1 MDGTLYGVPFVRIR
15 FFRLFL
21 PCVRLDQ
28 AGHEKYPEDESFRDE
43 NISGRKCPG
52 QEKYPG
58 DESLRDTK
66 NIPNTKASG
75 TIMYPGQKV
84 SGTGKSALYTKI
96 SDMRDILIF
105 FEMLFRRR
113 RDASAFT
120 ASAPGPAAIFSDLV
134 ILSKSA
140 ACNPV

>member
-1 MDGTLYGVPFVRIR
+1 MGRFTASRLCGYGFFACSCHVYGSIKPGTK
-15 FFRLFL
+15 
-21 PCVRLDQ
+21 
-28 AGHEKYPEDESFRDE
+28 KYPEYESFRD
-43 NISGRKCPG
+43 NNVSGT
-52 QEKYPG
+52 
-58 DESLRDTK
+58 ESVRDRK
-66 NIPNTKASG
+66 NIPEMKAYVTRKISR
-75 TIMYPGQKV
+75 IRKLPGREYIRAKV